1 MIAIVRGRLLD
12 RGPAGVTLDVGGV
25 GLHVLV
31 PGRGRIGEHALG
43 DEVTLYTHLNVRET
57 ALELYGFETPDERG
71 VFRALIAVSGV
82 GPRTALAVLSRL
94 DADEVVTALQG
105 SDVDAFVRAPGVGKK
120 TAQRIVLELSER
132 FDMAGATGRTTGA
145 RVAAAHDAIQ
155 GLVTLG
161 YGEAAAQRA
170 VTEARS
176 RLDAGADAAAII
188 REALRALARR

>member
-1 MIAIVRGRLLD
+1 MIAVVRGRVLET
-12 RGPAGVTLDVGGV
+12 GPASVTLDVGGV

-31 PGRGRIGEHALG
+31 PGRGARTEHPLG
-43 DEVTLYTHLNVRET
+43 AELTLFTHLNVRET
-57 ALELYGFETPDERG
+57 ALELYGFETPDERA
-71 VFRALIAVSGV
+71 VFRALIGVSGV

-94 DADEVVTALQG
+94 DADAVVAALQS

-132 FDMAGATGRTTGA
+132 FDMARVTGTSTGA

-161 YGEAAAQRA
+161 YAETAAQRA
-170 VTEARS
+170 VSDAQAELGTE
-176 RLDAGADAAAII
+176 ADAAAII
-188 REALRALARR
+188 RTALRGLSRR